1 MQDLTLKAE
10 IKRDLDSLAC
20 LLQGYEHY
28 GSVSAPPDCLDRLA
42 SVRRARRRG
51 DS

>member
-1 MQDLTLKAE
+1 MQDLTPKPRA
-10 IKRDLDSLAC
+10 KRDLNALVC

-42 SVRRARRRG
+42 GARAAGRQG
-51 DS
+51 EP